1 MAEHTPTPTPDLAAA
16 KAAFADRVF
25 RDLLGAVSIVGVTLG
40 ENLGLYAA
48 LERDGAATSTEL
60 AERAGIAERYAREW
74 LEQQAADGILA
85 LVEASSDPLHRR
97 YELPEA
103 HRDVL
108 ANREDLDFMA
118 PFARLLMAGAAKLPE
133 IAQAFRTGGGVGWDE
148 YGPDMRESQGDANR
162 TLFLQGLREYLEQL
176 PDVHERLVASDRPAR
191 IAEVGSGMGW
201 AAIGLAIAYPHVT
214 VDGYDLDVPAVERA
228 RQHAHEASVA
238 DRVRFH
244 AEDGAEAGGQYDL
257 VLALECIHLLPDPGS
272 VLASMRAMMAPGGA
286 CIVMDERV
294 GEEFSAP
301 GEDVERLMYGY
312 SLLVCLPDGLSHPAS
327 VGTGTVM
334 RPPILQGY
342 AEQAGF
348 AGIETL
354 DALDHPFFRFYRLQP

>member
-1 MAEHTPTPTPDLAAA
+1 MPDETMNPTDLAAA
-16 KAAFADRVF
+16 KAEFMDRLF
-25 RDLLGAVSIVGVTLG
+25 RDLLGAISIVGVTLG

-48 LERDGAATSTEL
+48 LERDGAATSAEL

-85 LVEASSDPLHRR
+85 LAVASNDPAHRK

-133 IAQAFRTGGGVGWDE
+133 IVGAFRTGGGVGWDQ
-148 YGPDMRESQGDANR
+148 YGHDMRESQGDANR
-162 TLFLQGLREYLEQL
+162 TLFLQALREYLEQV
-176 PDVHERLVASDRPAR
+176 PDVHARLIASDRPAR
-191 IAEVGSGMGW
+191 VAEVVSGMGW

-214 VDGYDLDVPAVERA
+214 VDGYDLDLPAVERA
-228 RQHAHEASVA
+228 RQHAHEAGVA

-244 AEDGAEAGGQYDL
+244 AEDGAEAGGQYDV
-257 VLALECIHLLPDPGS
+257 VLAFECIHDLPDPVA

-294 GEEFSAP
+294 GEEFTAP
-301 GEDVERLMYGY
+301 ASDVERLMYGY

-334 RPPILQGY
+334 RPATLRRY

-348 AGIETL
+348 ASVDTL
-354 DALDHPFFRFYRLQP
+354 DALEHPFFRFYRLHA